1 MISKNGWDYFEVS
14 WNFEKHPLLKFPSN
28 TIESSF
34 RQWKEFTK
42 TQFNQLKENEEEL
55 NRIFIDIY
63 GLQNEITP
71 DVKDEDV
78 TVREAD
84 LERDRKNFILYA
96 VGCMLGHYSLDE
108 EGLVYAGGSFDSDH
122 YHTFQSDEN
131 NILPILPGSYF
142 EEDIV
147 TRFVKYVEVTYGE
160 DTLEGNLQFLAD
172 AIGRRKNVRP
182 REAIRRYFLTLSQ
195 FYEDHTKTYKRTPI
209 Y

>member
-84 LERDRKNFILYA
+84 LERDRKSFISYA
-96 VGCMLGHYSLDE
+96 VDGMLVHYYLDDD
-108 EGLVYAGGSFDSDH
+108 VFVFAG
-122 YHTFQSDEN
+122 
-131 NILPILPGSYF
+131 
-142 EEDIV
+142 
-147 TRFVKYVEVTYGE
+147 
-160 DTLEGNLQFLAD
+160 
-172 AIGRRKNVRP
+172 
-182 REAIRRYFLTLSQ
+182 
-195 FYEDHTKTYKRTPI
+195 
-209 Y
+209 